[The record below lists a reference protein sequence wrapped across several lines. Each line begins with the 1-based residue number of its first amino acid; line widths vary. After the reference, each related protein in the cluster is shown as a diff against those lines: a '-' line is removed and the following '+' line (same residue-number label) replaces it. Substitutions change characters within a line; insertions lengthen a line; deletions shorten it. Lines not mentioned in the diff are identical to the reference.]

1 MPDQRSLPNPTPSPS
16 PAAER
21 AAFMRRRGLALAGI
35 GLLIVVASALAYSA
49 LAAQRAPTPAPAQPA
64 PTGIA
69 SATAPAQPAPTGIA
83 SATNPPA
90 PTAAATA
97 APQAA
102 IVAPPSGTA
111 CNPIAGVPIY
121 TGAACT
127 EQDRD
132 HDDGIIKLKNTYVA
146 IASADD
152 VRRFYEGWF
161 TPNGW
166 ALSEFKYDLSLAQ
179 RRVQIEVDTDHEGA
193 NIITKVRLTEH
204 GAPAAA
210 VGACAPIAGVPA
222 FPNAACAKFE
232 SDKEDGVIQSKSTY
246 TTSASPEQVWQFY
259 ANALAQG
266 GWAGQKFQ
274 YAVQQGTSQL
284 EFQIEA
290 QPAPNTTTQFKIAQK

>member
-1 MPDQRSLPNPTPSPS
+1 TQPAPDMPEPVPSSADVAAPTVAANSTQPAPDMPDQRSLPNLTPSPS

-21 AAFMRRRGLALAGI
+21 AAFMRRRGFAFGGI
-35 GLLIVVASALAYSA
+35 ALLIIAAGALAYSA
-49 LAAQRAPTPAPAQPA
+49 LAAQRAPAPTLPA
-64 PTGIA
+64 PT
-69 SATAPAQPAPTGIA
+69 SIA

-90 PTAAATA
+90 PSAATTA

-127 EQDRD
+127 DQDSD
-132 HDDGIIKLKNTYVA
+132 HDGGIIKLKNTYVA
-146 IASADD
+146 SASADD

-166 ALSEFKYDLSLAQ
+166 ALSEFAYELSLAQ
-179 RRVQIEVDTDHEGA
+179 RRVKIEVDTDHEAG

-210 VGACAPIAGVPA
+210 AGSCTPIAGVPA

-232 SDKEDGVIQSKSTY
+232 TDKE
-246 TTSASPEQVWQFY
+246 
-259 ANALAQG
+259 
-266 GWAGQKFQ
+266 
-274 YAVQQGTSQL
+274 
-284 EFQIEA
+284 
-290 QPAPNTTTQFKIAQK
+290 